1 MLNLQPCIHL
11 DEEHILA
18 IGNELDGAGAYIA
31 DGSSGLARS
40 GAYGLTLSAVKRW
53 RRCFLDH
60 LLMPPLQS
68 AFALEQRQQVA
79 VTISDHLHLNVARV
93 LDEFFD
99 QHAIVAKSSLGLAL
113 GADNGGCELI
123 R

>member
-40 GAYGLTLSAVKRW
+40 GVKRW

-113 GADNGGCELI
+113 
-123 R
+123 